1 MQNGEKR
8 NNPAILQGI
17 RVIDLTR
24 VLTGPFC
31 AMMLGDLG
39 ADVIK
44 IERQETGDDTRQW
57 GPPFVEDESAY
68 FLSINRNKRSVTLN
82 LKSDAGKEILW
93 KLIESA
99 DVIVENFRPGTMAKF
114 GFAYETVKAR
124 KPEIIY
130 CSISGFGQEGP
141 ASGLTAYDLIVQGMS
156 GVMTVTGPPE
166 MPTKFG
172 VPVADLAAGM
182 FGAYAIMGALFHRL
196 RTGDGQFIDSS
207 MFGGQ
212 VALMSYHAGIY
223 LATGQV
229 PRSTWNAHPI
239 VGPYQTFRSKDGY
252 VNIACGND
260 SIWQRFCE
268 AMGMEEIATNP
279 LYADN
284 GGRMENLSVLVKE
297 IEEKFAARTS
307 ADILEVLG
315 KAGVPAGPILAADEV
330 FDHPQAEHYQLR
342 QQIEH
347 KTLGMINQI
356 GFPYTM
362 NNNPPE
368 IRMPPPVLGQHTDE
382 VLAEIGYSE
391 SAIAEFKA
399 NRDV

>member
-1 MQNGEKR
+1 MQS
-8 NNPAILQGI
+8 NNSILDGI

-31 AMMLGDLG
+31 AMMLGDMG

-44 IERQETGDDTRQW
+44 IERQESGDDTRQW
-57 GPPFVEDESAY
+57 GPPFVEEESAY
-68 FLSINRNKRSVTLN
+68 FLSINRNKRSITLN
-82 LKSDAGKEILW
+82 LKSEEGQKILW
-93 KLIESA
+93 ELIESA

-114 GFAYETVKAR
+114 GFDYETVKAR
-124 KPEIIY
+124 KPEMIY

-182 FGAYAIMGALFHRL
+182 FGAYGIMGALFHRL
-196 RTGDGQFIDSS
+196 RTGEGQFIDSS

-212 VALMSYHAGIY
+212 VALLSYHAGIY

-229 PRSTWNAHPI
+229 PTSTWNAHPI
-239 VGPYQTFRSKDGY
+239 VGPYQTFRTKDSY

-260 SIWQRFCE
+260 GIWQRFCE
-268 AMGMEEIATNP
+268 AMNLDEVAANP
-279 LYADN
+279 TYADN
-284 GGRMENLSVLVKE
+284 GGRMANLAVLVEE
-297 IEEKFAARTS
+297 IEAVFAASTS
-307 ADILEVLG
+307 AEILDALG
-315 KAGVPAGPILAADEV
+315 KAGVPAGPIHTIDEV

-342 QQIEH
+342 QQVEH
-347 KTLGMINQI
+347 ATLGQINQI
-356 GFPYTM
+356 GFPYTFSET
-362 NNNPPE
+362 PPV
-368 IRMPPPVLGQHTDE
+368 IRRPPPTLGQHTDE
-382 VLAEIGYSE
+382 VLSELGYSAD
-391 SAIAEFKA
+391 SIAVLKEGGA
-399 NRDV
+399 V

>member
-1 MQNGEKR
+1 MQNTK
-8 NNPAILQGI
+8 AILDGI

-57 GPPFVEDESAY
+57 GPPFVDDESAY
-68 FLSINRNKRSVTLN
+68 FLSINRNKRSITLN
-82 LKSDAGKEILW
+82 LKSDEGKKILW
-93 KLIESA
+93 DLIESA
-99 DVIVENFRPGTMAKF
+99 DIIVENFRPGTMAKF
-114 GFAYETVKAR
+114 GFDYDAVKAR
-124 KPEIIY
+124 KADMIY

-196 RTGDGQFIDSS
+196 RTGEGQFIDSS

-223 LATGQV
+223 LSTGQV
-229 PRSTWNAHPI
+229 PKSTWNAHPI
-239 VGPYQTFRSKDGY
+239 VGPYQTFRSSDGY

-260 SIWQRFCE
+260 GIWQRFCE
-268 AMGMEEIATNP
+268 AMGMDEIAANP

-284 GGRMENLSVLVKE
+284 GGRMENLDVLVKE
-297 IEEKFAARTS
+297 IEAIFGAQTS
-307 ADILEVLG
+307 ADILDKLG
-315 KAGVPAGPILAADEV
+315 KAGVPAGPILSADEV
-330 FDHPQAEHYQLR
+330 FDHPQAEHYNLR
-342 QQIEH
+342 QQVEH
-347 KTLGMINQI
+347 ATLGTINQI

-368 IRMPPPVLGQHTDE
+368 IRLPPPVLGQHTDE
-382 VLAEIGYSE
+382 VLAELGYSDE
-391 SAIAEFKA
+391 RIEGLKEGGA
-399 NRDV
+399 V

>member
-1 MQNGEKR
+1 MKPNK
-8 NNPAILQGI
+8 AILDGI

-44 IERQETGDDTRQW
+44 VERQETGDDTRQW
-57 GPPFVEDESAY
+57 GPPFVDEESAY
-68 FLSINRNKRSVTLN
+68 FLSINRNKRSITLN
-82 LKSDAGKEILW
+82 LKSDEGKQILW
-93 KLIESA
+93 DLIEGA

-114 GFAYETVKAR
+114 GFDYASVKVR
-124 KPEIIY
+124 KADIVY

-196 RTGDGQFIDSS
+196 RTGEGQFIDSS

-223 LATGQV
+223 LSTGQV
-229 PRSTWNAHPI
+229 PKSTWNAHPI
-239 VGPYQTFRSKDGY
+239 VGPYQTFRSSDGY

-260 SIWQRFCE
+260 GIWQRFCE
-268 AMGMEEIATNP
+268 AMGMDEIAANP

-284 GGRMENLSVLVKE
+284 SGRMENLDVLVKE
-297 IEEKFAARTS
+297 IEAIFGAQTS
-307 ADILEVLG
+307 ADILDKLG
-315 KAGVPAGPILAADEV
+315 KAGVPAGPILSADEV
-330 FDHPQAEHYQLR
+330 FDHPQAEHYNLR
-342 QQIEH
+342 QQVEH
-347 KTLGMINQI
+347 ATLGIINQI

-362 NNNPPE
+362 NNNPPK
-368 IRMPPPVLGQHTDE
+368 IRLPPPVLGQHTNE
-382 VLAEIGYSE
+382 VLAELGYSE
-391 SAIAEFKA
+391 ERIAGLKEGGA
-399 NRDV
+399 V

>member
-1 MQNGEKR
+1 MQS
-8 NNPAILQGI
+8 NNSILDGI

-31 AMMLGDLG
+31 AMMLGDMG

-44 IERQETGDDTRQW
+44 IERQESGDDTRQW
-57 GPPFVEDESAY
+57 GPPFVEEESAY
-68 FLSINRNKRSVTLN
+68 FLSINRNKRSITLN
-82 LKSDAGKEILW
+82 LKSEEGQKILW

-114 GFAYETVKAR
+114 GFDYETVKAR
-124 KPEIIY
+124 KPEMIY

-182 FGAYAIMGALFHRL
+182 FGAYGIMGALFHRL
-196 RTGDGQFIDSS
+196 RTGEGQFIDSS

-212 VALMSYHAGIY
+212 VALLSYHAGIY

-229 PRSTWNAHPI
+229 PTSTWNAHPI
-239 VGPYQTFRSKDGY
+239 VGPYQTFRTKDSY

-260 SIWQRFCE
+260 GIWQRFCE
-268 AMGMEEIATNP
+268 AMNLDEVAANP
-279 LYADN
+279 TYADN
-284 GGRMENLSVLVKE
+284 GGRMANLAVLVEE
-297 IEEKFAARTS
+297 IEAVFAASTS
-307 ADILEVLG
+307 AEILDALG
-315 KAGVPAGPILAADEV
+315 KAGVPAGPIHTIDEV

-342 QQIEH
+342 QQVEH
-347 KTLGMINQI
+347 ATLGQINQI
-356 GFPYTM
+356 GFPYTFSET
-362 NNNPPE
+362 PPV
-368 IRMPPPVLGQHTDE
+368 IRRPPPVLKEGGA
-382 VLAEIGYSE
+382 V
-391 SAIAEFKA
+391 
-399 NRDV
+399 

>member
-1 MQNGEKR
+1 MQP
-8 NNPAILQGI
+8 NNAILEGI

-31 AMMLGDLG
+31 AMMLGDMG

-44 IERQETGDDTRQW
+44 VERQETGDDTRQW
-57 GPPFVEDESAY
+57 GPPFVDDESAY
-68 FLSINRNKRSVTLN
+68 FLSINRNKRSITLN
-82 LKSDAGKEILW
+82 LKSDEGKKILW
-93 KLIESA
+93 ELIEGA

-114 GFAYETVKAR
+114 GFDYETVKAR
-124 KPEIIY
+124 KPEMVY

-196 RTGDGQFIDSS
+196 RTGEGQFIDSS

-223 LATGQV
+223 LSTGQV
-229 PRSTWNAHPI
+229 PKSTWNAHPI
-239 VGPYQTFRSKDGY
+239 VGPYQTFRSSDGY
-252 VNIACGND
+252 VNIACGNNG
-260 SIWQRFCE
+260 IWQRFCE
-268 AMGMEEIATNP
+268 AMGMDEIATNP
-279 LYADN
+279 LYAEN
-284 GGRMENLSVLVKE
+284 GGRMENLAVLVKE
-297 IEEKFAARTS
+297 IEVIFAAQTS
-307 ADILEVLG
+307 AEILEKLG
-315 KAGVPAGPILAADEV
+315 KAGVPAGPILSTDEV
-330 FDHPQAEHYQLR
+330 FDHPQAQHYQLR
-342 QQIEH
+342 QQVEH
-347 KTLGMINQI
+347 ATLGTINQI

-362 NNNPPE
+362 SETPPI
-368 IRMPPPVLGQHTDE
+368 IRRPPPVLGQHTDE
-382 VLAEIGYSE
+382 VLAELGYSNE
-391 SAIAEFKA
+391 HIAGLKEGGA
-399 NRDV
+399 V